1 MFCIILLPLT
11 SNSINDQSDGCSL
24 ILATA
29 SLKYDNRCNK
39 NRFAFKDWRHDLTKT
54 KTNTKTKTD
63 TNTKTDTKTKT
74 KTTATK
80 CDIRCP
86 ITAPVSRIRDLQLL
100 ADLLFPFNKYPLCQL
115 ASEHMALPQLF
126 GVILTLPIALA
137 PIACAFYITRHC
149 DALFW
154 TVELNIPGIYTCY
167 IYTFVAKSSCT
178 CVCMFLWIST
188 TTVIND
194 CCLFFAVSAVCDGRL
209 GVVLAVW

>member
-11 SNSINDQSDGCSL
+11 SNSINDQSDGCSYS

-63 TNTKTDTKTKT
+63 TKTKT

-86 ITAPVSRIRDLQLL
+86 ITAPVSRIRVVGG
-100 ADLLFPFNKYPLCQL
+100 
-115 ASEHMALPQLF
+115 SALPLQQISIVSTREWAHGASPAF
-126 GVILTLPIALA
+126 QYYSNSFHCTGVDSLRILHYSSLRRPILDIGAQ
-137 PIACAFYITRHC
+137 HS
-149 DALFW
+149 W
-154 TVELNIPGIYTCY
+154 Y
-167 IYTFVAKSSCT
+167 IYMLYIHICCRIILRM
-178 CVCMFLWIST
+178 CVC
-188 TTVIND
+188 
-194 CCLFFAVSAVCDGRL
+194 VSL
-209 GVVLAVW
+209 NTNNSY

>member
-11 SNSINDQSDGCSL
+11 SNSINDQSDGCSYS

-63 TNTKTDTKTKT
+63 TNTKADTNTKTDTKTKT

-86 ITAPVSRIRDLQLL
+86 ITAPVSRIIVVGR
-100 ADLLFPFNKYPLCQL
+100 
-115 ASEHMALPQLF
+115 SALPLQQISI
-126 GVILTLPIALA
+126 VS
-137 PIACAFYITRHC
+137 TR
-149 DALFW
+149 
-154 TVELNIPGIYTCY
+154 E
-167 IYTFVAKSSCT
+167 
-178 CVCMFLWIST
+178 
-188 TTVIND
+188 
-194 CCLFFAVSAVCDGRL
+194 
-209 GVVLAVW
+209 

>member
-1 MFCIILLPLT
+1 MCCGYVLHNPLPLT
-11 SNSINDQSDGCSL
+11 SNSNNDQSDGCSYS

-80 CDIRCP
+80 CDNRCP

-115 ASEHMALPQLF
+115 ASEHMALSQLF
-126 GVILTLPIALA
+126 GIILTLSTALA
-137 PIACAFYITRHC
+137 SIACAFTLLAIATPYFGHWSSTFLVYKH
-149 DALFW
+149 A
-154 TVELNIPGIYTCY
+154 IYTHL
-167 IYTFVAKSSCT
+167 FPDHPAHV
-178 CVCMFLWIST
+178 CVFL
-188 TTVIND
+188 
-194 CCLFFAVSAVCDGRL
+194 
-209 GVVLAVW
+209 